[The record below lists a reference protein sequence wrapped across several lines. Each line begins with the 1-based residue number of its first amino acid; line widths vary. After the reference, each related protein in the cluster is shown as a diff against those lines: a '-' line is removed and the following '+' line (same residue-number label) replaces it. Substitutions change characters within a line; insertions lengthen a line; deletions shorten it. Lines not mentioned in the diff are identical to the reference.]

1 MRNRLFTL
9 ALACLAST
17 SYAQAANQAIL
28 TWTAPTTYSDGTPL
42 PASGLGFK
50 VYRGLQGATKTVI
63 ASPTS
68 TTYTDTTGLASGTTV
83 CYQVSATLAGQESA
97 LSTEACK
104 TFPALA
110 PSAPSALRVQ

>member
-9 ALACLAST
+9 ALMCVAAT
-17 SYAQAANQAIL
+17 SHAQAANQAVL

-42 PASGLGFK
+42 PASGLAYK
-50 VYRGLQGATKTVI
+50 VYRGLSGATKTVI
-63 ASPTS
+63 ASPTT
-68 TTYTDTTGLASGTTV
+68 TTYTDTGQAQGTTV